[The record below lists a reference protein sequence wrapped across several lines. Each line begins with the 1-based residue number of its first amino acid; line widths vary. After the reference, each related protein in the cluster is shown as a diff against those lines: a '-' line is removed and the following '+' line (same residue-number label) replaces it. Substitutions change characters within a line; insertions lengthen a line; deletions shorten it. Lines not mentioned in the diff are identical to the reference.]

1 MSTNELNTVLSVDA
15 PNAVLRGGPGRSG
28 QLVERYYRTDER
40 DATVKVRNGNSY
52 DHFRRESEQVVDGA
66 GRTLRVFT
74 WTHRTY
80 VAE

>member
-1 MSTNELNTVLSVDA
+1 MPTDEANTVVSVDT
-15 PNAVLRGGPGRSG
+15 PSTVLRGGPGRAGRLAERFCHTDGTQSTLKLRSG
-28 QLVERYYRTDER
+28 
-40 DATVKVRNGNSY
+40 NCY
-52 DHFRRESEQVVDGA
+52 DHFREEPDHSAEQD